1 MYSITNTRHRDA
13 KLFFAQARK
22 LKSDEQSDADVTAD
36 EDDDDDDD
44 DLSGGG
50 DDGDAL
56 GSFEDAVR
64 PTKKRRSGVAL
75 YD

>member
-36 EDDDDDDD
+36 EDDDDD
-44 DLSGGG
+44 
-50 DDGDAL
+50 
-56 GSFEDAVR
+56 VR